1 VLSDGFLN
9 EQLADR
15 AKTRE
20 QGDIIILPGR
30 FATDAQLDAFEKA
43 VQKLGNAKLEAAASL
58 GSAAFALT
66 WMTEQPDIAQKN
78 LMLFSSPSLARL
90 AGFVPIP
97 ASLGYVLE
105 KPENVTSNAL
115 DLASAKYLQTRD
127 LVGEMLIITPDG
139 EHINNYKRYIAAQTS
154 MVGNNLGVLLYENGQ
169 TSDALEI
176 FIQASAID
184 RNNMSALM
192 NKATV
197 VREGIRPEMTE
208 RFAKELNERIP
219 SIVPNWGLAGNSG
232 YVLKPEYFLE
242 AGWVWAFS
250 GIGATDT
257 GTMARAVATIESE
270 EVRNALARQ
279 LPASINIQIGGVQ
292 PLLGLLNTYPDE
304 GATWDY
310 YIKIANLLLVSG
322 DAMRAG
328 RAVDKAGTFPDADS
342 KVVALSGADVLRRL
356 GRHNEAAEMLLKA
369 KTDENA
375 ADLLKKSAL
384 IYAELRDNEKLLDTV
399 RNLSGLDPSN
409 EWLKLMEKSVAA
421 FAAEDIVT
429 AKEFSDKA
437 IEAGAD
443 AEFAFHHALWL
454 DLLADDKIK
463 GVEHADAALR
473 LNALNTFANYIKATA
488 FMRAKQYQ
496 EAERHFQLSISQ
508 NAPWFVVNDYAVLAA
523 ETGRFDLAEMLAR
536 NAIAAGGG
544 SQASAWDTLGTAL
557 AGAGKK
563 KEALEALQKAMTLPG
578 ADDPRIQLSF
588 AELSLESG
596 DRESAEKAIPVIDK
610 GVELLSIAERERL
623 GKLRRSLESGKP

>member
-1 VLSDGFLN
+1 
-9 EQLADR
+9 
-15 AKTRE
+15 
-20 QGDIIILPGR
+20 
-30 FATDAQLDAFEKA
+30 
-43 VQKLGNAKLEAAASL
+43 
-58 GSAAFALT
+58 
-66 WMTEQPDIAQKN
+66 
-78 LMLFSSPSLARL
+78 
-90 AGFVPIP
+90 
-97 ASLGYVLE
+97 
-105 KPENVTSNAL
+105 
-115 DLASAKYLQTRD
+115 
-127 LVGEMLIITPDG
+127 
-139 EHINNYKRYIAAQTS
+139 
-154 MVGNNLGVLLYENGQ
+154 
-169 TSDALEI
+169 
-176 FIQASAID
+176 
-184 RNNMSALM
+184 
-192 NKATV
+192 
-197 VREGIRPEMTE
+197 
-208 RFAKELNERIP
+208 
-219 SIVPNWGLAGNSG
+219 
-232 YVLKPEYFLE
+232 
-242 AGWVWAFS
+242 
-250 GIGATDT
+250 
-257 GTMARAVATIESE
+257 MARAVATIESE

-429 AKEFSDKA
+429 AKEFSDNA